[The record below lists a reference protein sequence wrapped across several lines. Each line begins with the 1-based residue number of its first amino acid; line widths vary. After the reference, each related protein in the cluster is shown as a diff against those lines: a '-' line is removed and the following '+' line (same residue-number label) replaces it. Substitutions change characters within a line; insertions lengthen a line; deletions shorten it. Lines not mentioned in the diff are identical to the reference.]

1 MQIEKLTNEE
11 VFLLS
16 KPFWDNLIV
25 ASNEESYLQFSK
37 DFSTE
42 MLKSTTCEAIEN
54 QWKSEPLLTTLLPN
68 PEFIGFLKNIRGI
81 RVLWKQ
87 KLANSVEEQ
96 LGHLELIFE
105 DGRIKVDGAQ
115 IL

>member
-1 MQIEKLTNEE
+1 MQIEKLTEEE
-11 VFLLS
+11 VFILS
-16 KPFWDNLIV
+16 KPFWDNLV
-25 ASNEESYLQFSK
+25 EASNEESYLKFSR

-42 MLKSTTCEAIEN
+42 MLKHATCKNIEK
-54 QWKSEPLLTTLLPN
+54 QWKNEPLLTTLLPN
-68 PEFIGFLKNIRGI
+68 PEFIGFLKNKRGI

-87 KLANSVEEQ
+87 KLANTVEEQ

-105 DGRIKVDGAQ
+105 NGRIKVDGAQ